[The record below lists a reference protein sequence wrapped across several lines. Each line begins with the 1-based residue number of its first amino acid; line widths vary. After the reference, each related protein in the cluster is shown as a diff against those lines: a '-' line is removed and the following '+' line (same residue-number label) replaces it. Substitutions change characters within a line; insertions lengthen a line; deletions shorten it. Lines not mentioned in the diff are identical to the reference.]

1 MRPQKDLAMQRPW
14 LSDPQVTPINRR
26 DAIWEQVR
34 REAEET
40 SAKEPVL
47 ASLIYATILSE
58 PSFEDA
64 VCHRLAQ
71 RLEHSVDAGLL
82 HKTFHEVLAADPSLG
97 DVFRADLIAV
107 AKRDPACRRLIDP
120 LLYFKGYHALET
132 FRFAHVL
139 WHAGRHDFALYL
151 QSLSSRILQVDIHP
165 AARIGRG
172 VMLDHATGI
181 VIGET
186 AVIGDNCSLLHGVT
200 LGGTGNERGDR
211 HPKIGSGVMMG
222 SGAKILGNIK
232 VGDCVR
238 VAAGS
243 VVLHDVP
250 PRRTVAGVPAHDIG
264 PAGCEEPALVMDQLV
279 ESAGR
284 TASDQW
290 TPASAPL
297 SPFTTAVPAAPLLLM
312 ASSMVVRS
320 RTSLANSATLAK
332 TRLISQFSSVW
343 QSAQRR

>member
-1 MRPQKDLAMQRPW
+1 MSAKDLAMQKPW
-14 LSDPQVTPINRR
+14 LNGPDTRSNVARVNPIW
-26 DAIWEQVR
+26 DQVR

-40 SAKEPVL
+40 SAREPVL

-82 HKTFHEVLAADPSLG
+82 HKTFHEVLATDSGLSEA
-97 DVFRADLIAV
+97 FRADLLAV
-107 AKRDPACRRLIDP
+107 AKRDPASRRLIDP

-132 FRFAHVL
+132 YRFAHVL
-139 WHAGRHDFALYL
+139 WRTGRHDFALYL

-165 AARIGRG
+165 AARIGKG

-186 AVIGDNCSLLHGVT
+186 AVIGDDCSLLHGVT

-211 HPKIGSGVMMG
+211 HPKIGNGVMMG
-222 SGAKILGNIK
+222 SGAKILGNIRI
-232 VGDCVR
+232 GDCVR

-264 PAGCEEPALVMDQLV
+264 PAGGEEPALVMDQLV
-279 ESAGR
+279 E
-284 TASDQW
+284 Q
-290 TPASAPL
+290 
-297 SPFTTAVPAAPLLLM
+297 
-312 ASSMVVRS
+312 
-320 RTSLANSATLAK
+320 
-332 TRLISQFSSVW
+332 
-343 QSAQRR
+343 QSNCEHC